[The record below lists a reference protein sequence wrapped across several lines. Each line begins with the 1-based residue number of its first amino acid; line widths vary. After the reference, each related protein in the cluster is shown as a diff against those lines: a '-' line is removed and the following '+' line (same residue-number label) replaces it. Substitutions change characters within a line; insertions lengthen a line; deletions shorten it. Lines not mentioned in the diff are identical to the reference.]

1 MYQFQ
6 AVEDLE
12 KRFMTSLSYSMKRK
26 IIDNRYFL
34 KNICNDMRTHIKSF
48 YSAIFRGYFIDE
60 NCFEYPTDQASKL
73 AGFFSSLHPPQFKLK
88 VSRFSKV
95 SAGVQ
100 NHSLCHLFKAALN
113 KNALPFLVHVLF
125 YKTFHQTPP
134 RFI

>member
-34 KNICNDMRTHIKSF
+34 KNICNDMRTLTKSF

-60 NCFEYPTDQASKL
+60 NY
-73 AGFFSSLHPPQFKLK
+73 
-88 VSRFSKV
+88 
-95 SAGVQ
+95 
-100 NHSLCHLFKAALN
+100 
-113 KNALPFLVHVLF
+113 
-125 YKTFHQTPP
+125 
-134 RFI
+134 